1 MSGEGSGKTASA
13 EREIPKSEG
22 KHWAPLLGM
31 CQKGKA
37 AVRGKEPHGK
47 RTQDSLVSL
56 PCMPT

>member
-13 EREIPKSEG
+13 EREIPKSKG

-37 AVRGKEPHGK
+37 AVRGRNRMEREHK
-47 RTQDSLVSL
+47 TV
-56 PCMPT
+56 